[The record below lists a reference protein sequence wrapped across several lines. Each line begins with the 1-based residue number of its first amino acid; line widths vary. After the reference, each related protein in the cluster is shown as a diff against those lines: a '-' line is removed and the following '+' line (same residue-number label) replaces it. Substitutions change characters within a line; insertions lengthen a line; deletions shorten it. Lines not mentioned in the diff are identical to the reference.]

1 MKKKLRENM
10 DISYKNPFD
19 DYNANVLGPE
29 LIMQYWQTPFRM
41 GSLKDFNETFFFTE
55 KMPIVLQGSRGSGKT
70 TILKYFSFPVQCER
84 ASNNNL
90 SIKQQIIADAGVGFY
105 LRCDDSFLNLF
116 QIVFSEVIKENTF
129 S

>member
-41 GSLKDFNETFFFTE
+41 GSLKDFNYITE
-55 KMPIVLQGSRGSGKT
+55 GGP
-70 TILKYFSFPVQCER
+70 
-84 ASNNNL
+84 
-90 SIKQQIIADAGVGFY
+90 
-105 LRCDDSFLNLF
+105 
-116 QIVFSEVIKENTF
+116 
-129 S
+129 